1 VRLCILFSSRSLVEV
16 EIAAQAANSQE
27 VIFKDMKVRSSYW
40 QLLPY
45 LWPQWPLLVKGS
57 VCILGFVLFTL
68 LLPYLAGQ
76 VAFFVG
82 QGNVNQIAYWLG
94 LATLVFLVRGLFQYG
109 QNIFMIAAAL
119 NMVLN
124 LRKRV
129 YAHLHKLGLDYF
141 ETTQTGDLTYRL
153 TEDIDRVGEIVD
165 KLSHQFVSNFLQ
177 LIAIPAYMLYL
188 NWPLTL
194 AGLLLAPLMA
204 WLIGLFG
211 QRLLVLSR
219 QSQNHVSN
227 LSAMLTEVFS
237 GIRVVQAFAA
247 QEYEVK
253 RFNQEAERNRQ
264 AKYRAQQLKSIQFP
278 VVGFLEAVSI
288 MLLFL
293 LGGWQISQ
301 GNLTVQGFI
310 SFLAAV
316 ALLIQPIDLM
326 ISNFNEYKQTE
337 ASVERI
343 FELMARQPSLNEK
356 PDAKELPRVIGKV
369 EYCHVSFAYN
379 LGEPVLK
386 DLCLCASPGNVIALV
401 GSSGAGKST
410 LINLLLRFYD
420 PQSGQILID
429 DIDIRNVTLNSLRR
443 QIGIVPQDITLF
455 SGTIAQNIGYG
466 QEELDLE
473 AIQEAA
479 KIANAHSF
487 ITQFSQGYHT
497 WVGERGVNLSGG
509 QRQRLAIARAIV
521 HDPRILILDEATSA
535 LDSESEALVQEA
547 LERVMQNRTVFII
560 AHRLS
565 SVRRADCILVLEQGQ
580 VVESGTHTSL
590 LSKGGRYAHFYAQQF
605 YSAQE

>member
-1 VRLCILFSSRSLVEV
+1 
-16 EIAAQAANSQE
+16 
-27 VIFKDMKVRSSYW
+27 MKVRSSYW

-45 LWPQWPLLVKGS
+45 LWPQWPLLVRGLA
-57 VCILGFVLFTL
+57 CILGFVLLTL
-68 LLPYLAGQ
+68 ALPYLAGQ
-76 VAFFVG
+76 VALFVG

-94 LATLVFLVRGLFQYG
+94 LGALVFLFRGLCQYG
-109 QNIFMIAAAL
+109 QNVFMIAAAL

-165 KLSHQFVSNFLQ
+165 KLSHQFLSNLLQ
-177 LIAIPAYMLYL
+177 LIAIPIYMLYL
-188 NWPLTL
+188 NWQLTL
-194 AGLLLAPLMA
+194 ASFVLAPLMA

-219 QSQNHVSN
+219 QSQNQVSN
-227 LSAMLTEVFS
+227 LSALLTEVFS

-247 QEYEVK
+247 QGYEVK
-253 RFNQEAERNRQ
+253 RFNREAEHNRQ
-264 AKYRAQQLKSIQFP
+264 AKYRALQLKSIQFP

-301 GNLTVQGFI
+301 NQLTSQGFI

-316 ALLIQPIDLM
+316 AILIQPIDLL
-326 ISNFNEYKQTE
+326 ISNYNEYKQTE

-343 FELMARQPSLNEK
+343 FELMAQQPSLSEK
-356 PDAKELPRVIGKV
+356 SNARELPRVAGKV
-369 EYCHVSFAYN
+369 EYRHVNFAYDP
-379 LGEPVLK
+379 GQPVLK
-386 DLCLCASPGNVIALV
+386 DLCLDASPGSVIALV

-420 PQSGQILID
+420 PQAGEILID
-429 DIDIRNVTLNSLRR
+429 DIDIRDVTLTSLRH

-466 QEELDLE
+466 QEELDLAAIEE
-473 AIQEAA
+473 AG

-487 ITQFSQGYHT
+487 ITQFSQGYHS

-521 HDPRILILDEATSA
+521 NDPRILILDEATSA

-547 LERVMQNRTVFII
+547 IERVMENRTVFII

-580 VVESGTHTSL
+580 VVEAGTHTSL
-590 LSKGGRYAHFYAQQF
+590 LSQEGRYARFYAQQF
-605 YSAQE
+605 YSGEGGSRE

>member
-1 VRLCILFSSRSLVEV
+1 
-16 EIAAQAANSQE
+16 
-27 VIFKDMKVRSSYW
+27 MKVRSSYW

-45 LWPQWPLLVKGS
+45 LWPQWPLLIRGLA
-57 VCILGFVLFTL
+57 CILGFVLFTL
-68 LLPYLAGQ
+68 AVPYLAGQ
-76 VAFFVG
+76 VAFYLG

-94 LATLVFLVRGLFQYG
+94 LATVVFLVRGLCQYG
-109 QNIFMIAAAL
+109 QNVFMIAAAL

-165 KLSHQFVSNFLQ
+165 KLSHQFLSNFLQ
-177 LIAIPAYMLYL
+177 LIAIPIYMLYL

-194 AGLLLAPLMA
+194 AGLILAPLMA
-204 WLIGLFG
+204 WLIGQFG

-219 QSQNHVSN
+219 QSQNQVSN

-253 RFNQEAERNRQ
+253 RFNKEAEINRQ
-264 AKYRAQQLKSIQFP
+264 AKYRALQLKSIQFP

-301 GNLTVQGFI
+301 NQLTAQGFI

-326 ISNFNEYKQTE
+326 ISNYNEYKQTE

-343 FELMARQPSLNEK
+343 FELMAKEPSISEK
-356 PDAKELPRVIGKV
+356 SNAQAMPRVMGKV
-369 EYCHVSFAYN
+369 EYRHVDFAYN
-379 LGEPVLK
+379 PDQPVLK
-386 DLCLCASPGNVIALV
+386 DLCLNASPGDVIALV

-420 PQSGQILID
+420 PQKGQILVD
-429 DIDIRNVTLNSLRR
+429 DIDIRDVTLTSLRH
-443 QIGIVPQDITLF
+443 QIGIVPQDVTLF
-455 SGTIAQNIGYG
+455 SGTIAENIGYG
-466 QEELDLE
+466 QEKLDIS

-509 QRQRLAIARAIV
+509 QRQRLAIARAV
-521 HDPRILILDEATSA
+521 ANDPRILILDEATSA

-565 SVRRADCILVLEQGQ
+565 SVRRADCILVIEQGQ
-580 VVESGTHTSL
+580 VVEAGTHSSL
-590 LSKGGRYAHFYAQQF
+590 LSQEGRYARFYAQQL
-605 YSAQE
+605 YTTDE

>member
-1 VRLCILFSSRSLVEV
+1 
-16 EIAAQAANSQE
+16 
-27 VIFKDMKVRSSYW
+27 MKVRSSYW

-45 LWPQWPLLVKGS
+45 LWPQWPLLVRG
-57 VCILGFVLFTL
+57 VACILGYVLFTL
-68 LLPYLAGQ
+68 SLPYLAGQ
-76 VAFFVG
+76 VAFFIG

-109 QNIFMIAAAL
+109 QNIFMIDAAL
-119 NMVLN
+119 EMALN
-124 LRKRV
+124 VRKRV

-153 TEDIDRVGEIVD
+153 TEDVDRVGEIVD
-165 KLSHQFVSNFLQ
+165 KLSHQFLSNILQ

-194 AGLLLAPLMA
+194 AGLILAPLMA
-204 WLIGLFG
+204 WLIGQFG

-219 QSQNHVSN
+219 QSQNQVSN
-227 LSAMLTEVFS
+227 LSALLTEVFG

-247 QEYEVK
+247 QGYEVK
-253 RFNQEAERNRQ
+253 RFNREAEHNRL
-264 AKYRAQQLKSIQFP
+264 AKYRTQQLKAIQFP

-301 GNLTVQGFI
+301 GNLTGQEFI
-310 SFLAAV
+310 SFLTAV
-316 ALLIQPIDLM
+316 ALLIQPIDLT
-326 ISNFNEYKQTE
+326 ISNYNEFKQTE

-343 FELMARQPSLNEK
+343 FELMAEQPSLSEK
-356 PDAKELPRVIGKV
+356 LNAKELPRVMGKV
-369 EYCHVSFAYN
+369 EYRHVSFAYN
-379 LGEPVLK
+379 SSQPVLK
-386 DLCLCASPGNVIALV
+386 DLCLHASPGDVIALV
-401 GSSGAGKST
+401 GASGAGKST
-410 LINLLLRFYD
+410 LISLLLRFYD
-420 PQSGQILID
+420 PQAGQILID
-429 DIDIRNVTLNSLRR
+429 DIDIRDVTITSLRH

-455 SGTIAQNIGYG
+455 SGTIAENIGYG

-487 ITQFSQGYHT
+487 ITQFSQGYHS

-521 HDPRILILDEATSA
+521 NDPRILILDEATSA

-580 VVESGTHTSL
+580 VVESGTHDSL
-590 LSKGGRYAHFYAQQF
+590 LSQGGRYARFYAQQF
-605 YSAQE
+605 YSTNE

>member
-1 VRLCILFSSRSLVEV
+1 
-16 EIAAQAANSQE
+16 
-27 VIFKDMKVRSSYW
+27 MKVRSSYW

-45 LWPQWPLLVKGS
+45 LWPQWPLLVRGFA
-57 VCILGFVLFTL
+57 CILGFVLFTL
-68 LLPYLAGQ
+68 AVPYLAGQ
-76 VAFFVG
+76 VAFFLG

-94 LATLVFLVRGLFQYG
+94 LATLVFFVRGLCQYG
-109 QNIFMIAAAL
+109 QNVFMIAAAL

-165 KLSHQFVSNFLQ
+165 KLSHQFLSNLLQ
-177 LIAIPAYMLYL
+177 LIAIPIYMLYL

-194 AGLLLAPLMA
+194 AGLILAPLMA
-204 WLIGLFG
+204 WLIGQFG

-219 QSQNHVSN
+219 QSQNQVSN

-253 RFNQEAERNRQ
+253 RFNREAEINRQ
-264 AKYRAQQLKSIQFP
+264 AKYRALQLKSIQFP

-288 MLLFL
+288 ILLFL

-301 GNLTVQGFI
+301 NQLTSQGFI

-316 ALLIQPIDLM
+316 AILIQPIDMM
-326 ISNFNEYKQTE
+326 ISNYNEYKQTE

-343 FELMARQPSLNEK
+343 FELMAKEPSISEK
-356 PDAKELPRVIGKV
+356 PNAQAMPRVMGKV
-369 EYCHVSFAYN
+369 EYRHVDFAYN
-379 LGEPVLK
+379 PDQPVLQ
-386 DLCLCASPGNVIALV
+386 DLSLNASPGDVIALV

-420 PQSGQILID
+420 PQAGEILVD
-429 DIDIRNVTLNSLRR
+429 DIDIRDVTLTSLRH
-443 QIGIVPQDITLF
+443 QIGIVPQDVTLF
-455 SGTIAQNIGYG
+455 SGTIAENIGYG
-466 QEELDLE
+466 QEELDLA

-487 ITQFSQGYHT
+487 ITQFTQGYQT

-509 QRQRLAIARAIV
+509 QRQRLAIARAV
-521 HDPRILILDEATSA
+521 ANDPRILILDEATSA

-565 SVRRADCILVLEQGQ
+565 SVRRADCILVIEQGQ
-580 VVESGTHTSL
+580 VVEAGTHTSL
-590 LSKGGRYAHFYAQQF
+590 LSQEGRYARFYAQQL
-605 YSAQE
+605 YTTQD

>member
-1 VRLCILFSSRSLVEV
+1 
-16 EIAAQAANSQE
+16 
-27 VIFKDMKVRSSYW
+27 MKVRSSYW

-45 LWPQWPLLVKGS
+45 LWPQWPLLIRGLA
-57 VCILGFVLFTL
+57 CILGFVLFTL
-68 LLPYLAGQ
+68 AVPYLAGK
-76 VAFFVG
+76 VAFFLG

-94 LATLVFLVRGLFQYG
+94 LATLVFLVRGLCQYG
-109 QNIFMIAAAL
+109 QNVFMIAAAL
-119 NMVLN
+119 EMALN

-153 TEDIDRVGEIVD
+153 TEDIDRVGEIID
-165 KLSHQFVSNFLQ
+165 KLSHQFLSNLLQ
-177 LIAIPAYMLYL
+177 LIVIPIYMLYL

-194 AGLLLAPLMA
+194 AGLILAPLMA
-204 WLIGLFG
+204 WLIGEFG

-219 QSQNHVSN
+219 QSQNQVSN
-227 LSAMLTEVFS
+227 LSALLTEVFS

-253 RFNQEAERNRQ
+253 RFNQEAEHNRQ
-264 AKYRAQQLKSIQFP
+264 AQYRTQQLKSIQFP

-301 GNLTVQGFI
+301 HQLTAQGFI

-326 ISNFNEYKQTE
+326 ISNYNEYKQTE

-343 FELMARQPSLNEK
+343 FELMAKQPSLSEK
-356 PDAKELPRVIGKV
+356 SNAQEMPRVIGKV
-369 EYCHVSFAYN
+369 EYRHVNFAYN
-379 LGEPVLK
+379 PDEPVLK
-386 DLCLCASPGNVIALV
+386 HLCLHASPGDVMALV

-420 PQSGQILID
+420 PQAGQILID
-429 DIDIRNVTLNSLRR
+429 NIDIRDVTLTSLRR

-455 SGTIAQNIGYG
+455 SGTIAENIGYG
-466 QEELDLE
+466 QEKLDLV

-509 QRQRLAIARAIV
+509 QRQRLAIARAIAN
-521 HDPRILILDEATSA
+521 DPRILILDEATSA

-580 VVESGTHTSL
+580 VVEAGTHASL
-590 LSKGGRYAHFYAQQF
+590 LSQEGRYARFYAQQF
-605 YSAQE
+605 YSTDE

>member
-1 VRLCILFSSRSLVEV
+1 
-16 EIAAQAANSQE
+16 
-27 VIFKDMKVRSSYW
+27 MKVRSSYS

-45 LWPQWPLLVKGS
+45 LWPEWPLLVRGL

-68 LLPYLAGQ
+68 ALPYLAGQ

-82 QGNVNQIAYWLG
+82 QGKVNQIAYWLG
-94 LATLVFLVRGLFQYG
+94 LATLVFLVRGLCQYG

-129 YAHLHKLGLDYF
+129 YAHLHKLGLDFF

-165 KLSHQFVSNFLQ
+165 KLSHQFLSNFLQ

-188 NWPLTL
+188 NWRLTL
-194 AGLLLAPLMA
+194 AGLILAPFVA

-227 LSAMLTEVFS
+227 LSALLTEVFS
-237 GIRVVQAFAA
+237 GIRIVQAFAA
-247 QEYEVK
+247 QGYEIN
-253 RFNQEAERNRQ
+253 RFNQEAEYNRQ
-264 AKYRAQQLKSIQFP
+264 ARYRAQQLKSVQFP

-301 GNLTVQGFI
+301 GNLTSQGFI
-310 SFLAAV
+310 SFLTAV

-326 ISNFNEYKQTE
+326 ISNYNEYKQTE

-343 FELMARQPSLNEK
+343 FELMARKPSISEK
-356 PDAKELPRVIGKV
+356 PDAKELPRVVGKV
-369 EYCHVSFAYN
+369 EYRHVNFAYHP
-379 LGEPVLK
+379 GQPVLK
-386 DLCLCASPGNVIALV
+386 DLCLRASPGDVIALV

-429 DIDIRNVTLNSLRR
+429 GIDLRDVRLNSLRR
-443 QIGIVPQDITLF
+443 QIGIVPQEITLF

-466 QEELDLE
+466 QQELDLK

-487 ITQFSQGYHT
+487 ITQFPQGYHT

-521 HDPRILILDEATSA
+521 NNPRILILDEATSA

-565 SVRRADCILVLEQGQ
+565 SVRRADSILVLEQGQ
-580 VVESGTHTSL
+580 VVEEGTHTSL
-590 LSKGGRYAHFYAQQF
+590 LSKEGRYARFYAQQF
-605 YSAQE
+605 YSTQE

>member
-1 VRLCILFSSRSLVEV
+1 
-16 EIAAQAANSQE
+16 
-27 VIFKDMKVRSSYW
+27 MKVRSSYW

-45 LWPQWPLLVKGS
+45 LWPQWPLLIRGLA
-57 VCILGFVLFTL
+57 CILGFVLFTL
-68 LLPYLAGQ
+68 AVPYLAGQ
-76 VAFFVG
+76 VAFYLG
-82 QGNVNQIAYWLG
+82 QGNVNRIAYWLG
-94 LATLVFLVRGLFQYG
+94 LATVVFLVRGLCQYG
-109 QNIFMIAAAL
+109 QNVFMIAAAL

-165 KLSHQFVSNFLQ
+165 KLSHQFLSNLLQ
-177 LIAIPAYMLYL
+177 LIAIPIYMLYL

-194 AGLLLAPLMA
+194 AGLILAPLMA
-204 WLIGLFG
+204 WLIGQFG

-219 QSQNHVSN
+219 QSQNQVSN

-253 RFNQEAERNRQ
+253 RFNQEAEINRQ
-264 AKYRAQQLKSIQFP
+264 AKYRALQLKSIQFP

-301 GNLTVQGFI
+301 NQLTAQGFI

-326 ISNFNEYKQTE
+326 ISNYNEYKQTE

-343 FELMARQPSLNEK
+343 FELMAKEPSISEK
-356 PDAKELPRVIGKV
+356 SNAQAMPRVMGKV
-369 EYCHVSFAYN
+369 EYRHVDFAYN
-379 LGEPVLK
+379 SDQPVLK
-386 DLCLCASPGNVIALV
+386 DLCLNASPGDVIALV

-420 PQSGQILID
+420 PQKGQILVD
-429 DIDIRNVTLNSLRR
+429 DIDIRDVTLTSLRH
-443 QIGIVPQDITLF
+443 QIGIVPQDVTLF
-455 SGTIAQNIGYG
+455 SGTIAENIGYG
-466 QEELDLE
+466 QEKLDIS

-509 QRQRLAIARAIV
+509 QRQRLAIARAV
-521 HDPRILILDEATSA
+521 ANDPRILILDEATSA

-565 SVRRADCILVLEQGQ
+565 SVRRADCILVIEQGQ
-580 VVESGTHTSL
+580 VVEAGTHTSL
-590 LSKGGRYAHFYAQQF
+590 LSQEGRYARFYAQQF
-605 YSAQE
+605 YSGYQSSEVQ

>member
-1 VRLCILFSSRSLVEV
+1 
-16 EIAAQAANSQE
+16 
-27 VIFKDMKVRSSYW
+27 MKVRSSYW

-301 GNLTVQGFI
+301 GNLTAQGFI

>member
-1 VRLCILFSSRSLVEV
+1 
-16 EIAAQAANSQE
+16 
-27 VIFKDMKVRSSYW
+27 MKVRSSYW

-45 LWPQWPLLVKGS
+45 LWPQWPLLIRGLA
-57 VCILGFVLFTL
+57 CILGFVLFTL
-68 LLPYLAGQ
+68 AVPYLAGQ
-76 VAFFVG
+76 VAFFLG

-94 LATLVFLVRGLFQYG
+94 LATLVFLIRGLCQYG
-109 QNIFMIAAAL
+109 QNVFMIAAAL

-165 KLSHQFVSNFLQ
+165 KLSHQFLSNLLQ
-177 LIAIPAYMLYL
+177 LIAIPIYMLYL

-194 AGLLLAPLMA
+194 AGLILAPLMA
-204 WLIGLFG
+204 WLIGQFG

-219 QSQNHVSN
+219 QSQNQVSN

-253 RFNQEAERNRQ
+253 RFNKEAEINRQ
-264 AKYRAQQLKSIQFP
+264 AKYRALQLKSIQFP

-301 GNLTVQGFI
+301 NQLTAQGFI

-316 ALLIQPIDLM
+316 ALLIQPIDLL
-326 ISNFNEYKQTE
+326 ISNYNEYKQTE

-343 FELMARQPSLNEK
+343 FELMAKEPSISEK
-356 PDAKELPRVIGKV
+356 PNAQEMPRVMGKV
-369 EYCHVSFAYN
+369 EYRHVDFAYN
-379 LGEPVLK
+379 PDQPVLK
-386 DLCLCASPGNVIALV
+386 DLCLNASPGDVIALV

-420 PQSGQILID
+420 PQAGQILVD
-429 DIDIRNVTLNSLRR
+429 NIDIRDVTLTSLRH

-455 SGTIAQNIGYG
+455 SGTIAENIGYG
-466 QEELDLE
+466 QEELDLA
-473 AIQEAA
+473 AIQSAA

-497 WVGERGVNLSGG
+497 WLGERGVNLSGG
-509 QRQRLAIARAIV
+509 QRQRLAIARAV
-521 HDPRILILDEATSA
+521 ANDPRILILDEATSA

-565 SVRRADCILVLEQGQ
+565 SVRRADCILVIEQGQ
-580 VVESGTHTSL
+580 VVEAGTHTSL
-590 LSKGGRYAHFYAQQF
+590 LSQEGRYARFYAQQL
-605 YSAQE
+605 YSTDD

>member
-1 VRLCILFSSRSLVEV
+1 
-16 EIAAQAANSQE
+16 
-27 VIFKDMKVRSSYW
+27 MKVRSSYW

-165 KLSHQFVSNFLQ
+165 KLSHQFISNFLQ

-301 GNLTVQGFI
+301 GNLTAQGFI

-466 QEELDLE
+466 QEELDLK

>member
-1 VRLCILFSSRSLVEV
+1 
-16 EIAAQAANSQE
+16 
-27 VIFKDMKVRSSYW
+27 MKVRSSYW

-165 KLSHQFVSNFLQ
+165 KLSHQFLSNFLQ

-301 GNLTVQGFI
+301 GNLTAQGFI

>member
-1 VRLCILFSSRSLVEV
+1 
-16 EIAAQAANSQE
+16 
-27 VIFKDMKVRSSYW
+27 MKVRSSYW

-45 LWPQWPLLVKGS
+45 LWPQWPLFVRGFA
-57 VCILGFVLFTL
+57 CILGYVLFTL
-68 LLPYLAGQ
+68 LLPYLAGE
-76 VAFFVG
+76 VAFFIG

-94 LATLVFLVRGLFQYG
+94 LATVVFLIRGLFQYG
-109 QNIFMIAAAL
+109 QNIFMTGAAL
-119 NMVLN
+119 EMALN

-153 TEDIDRVGEIVD
+153 TEDIDRVGEIID
-165 KLSHQFVSNFLQ
+165 KLSHQFLSNILQ
-177 LIAIPAYMLYL
+177 LIAIPAYMFYL

-194 AGLLLAPLMA
+194 AGLILAPLMA
-204 WLIGLFG
+204 WLIGQFG

-219 QSQNHVSN
+219 QSQNQVSN
-227 LSAMLTEVFS
+227 LSALLTEVFS

-247 QEYEVK
+247 QEYELK

-264 AKYRAQQLKSIQFP
+264 AKYRAQQLKAIQFP

-301 GNLTVQGFI
+301 NNLTGQEFV

-316 ALLIQPIDLM
+316 ALLIQPIDLT
-326 ISNFNEYKQTE
+326 ISNYNEFKQTE

-343 FELMARQPSLNEK
+343 FELMAEKPSLYEK
-356 PDAKELPRVIGKV
+356 PHAKELPRVKGKV
-369 EYCHVSFAYN
+369 EYHHVSFAYRP
-379 LGEPVLK
+379 GQPVLQ
-386 DLCLCASPGNVIALV
+386 DLCLQASPGDVIALV
-401 GSSGAGKST
+401 GASGAGKST
-410 LINLLLRFYD
+410 LISLLPRFYD
-420 PQSGQILID
+420 PQAGKILID
-429 DIDIRNVTLNSLRR
+429 DIDIRDVTITSLRR
-443 QIGIVPQDITLF
+443 QIGIVPQDVTLF
-455 SGTIAQNIGYG
+455 SGTIAENIAYG
-466 QEELDLE
+466 QEKLNLE
-473 AIQEAA
+473 AITQAA

-487 ITQFSQGYHT
+487 ITQFPQGYHT

-521 HDPRILILDEATSA
+521 NDPRILILDEATSA

-580 VVESGTHTSL
+580 VVEAGTHDFL
-590 LSKGGRYAHFYAQQF
+590 LSQGGRYARFYAQQF
-605 YSAQE
+605 YSTNE

>member
-1 VRLCILFSSRSLVEV
+1 
-16 EIAAQAANSQE
+16 
-27 VIFKDMKVRSSYW
+27 MKVRSSYW

-45 LWPQWPLLVKGS
+45 LWPQWPLLVRGFA
-57 VCILGFVLFTL
+57 CILGFVLLTL
-68 LLPYLAGQ
+68 ALPYLAGQ
-76 VAFFVG
+76 VALFVG

-94 LATLVFLVRGLFQYG
+94 LGTLVFLLRGLCQYG
-109 QNIFMIAAAL
+109 QNVFMIAAAL

-165 KLSHQFVSNFLQ
+165 KLSHQFLSNLLQ
-177 LIAIPAYMLYL
+177 LIAIPIYMLYL
-188 NWPLTL
+188 NWQLTL
-194 AGLLLAPLMA
+194 ASLILAPLMA

-219 QSQNHVSN
+219 QSQNQVSN

-247 QEYEVK
+247 QGYEIK
-253 RFNQEAERNRQ
+253 RFNQEAEQNRQ
-264 AKYRAQQLKSIQFP
+264 AKYRALQLKSIQFP

-301 GNLTVQGFI
+301 NQLTAQGFI
-310 SFLAAV
+310 SFIAAV
-316 ALLIQPIDLM
+316 AILIQPIDLL
-326 ISNFNEYKQTE
+326 ISNYNEYKQTE

-343 FELMARQPSLNEK
+343 FELMAKQPSLSEK
-356 PDAKELPRVIGKV
+356 PNAKELPRVAGKV
-369 EYCHVSFAYN
+369 EYRYVNFAYN
-379 LGEPVLK
+379 LDRPVLK
-386 DLCLCASPGNVIALV
+386 DLCLDASPGNVIALV
-401 GSSGAGKST
+401 GTSGAGKST

-420 PQSGQILID
+420 PQGGEILID
-429 DIDIRNVTLNSLRR
+429 DIDIRDVTITSLRR

-455 SGTIAQNIGYG
+455 SGTIAENIGYG
-466 QEELDLE
+466 QEELNLA
-473 AIQEAA
+473 AIEEAA

-487 ITQFSQGYHT
+487 ISQFSQGYHS

-521 HDPRILILDEATSA
+521 NDPRILILDEATSA

-565 SVRRADCILVLEQGQ
+565 SVRRADCILVLEQGR
-580 VVESGTHTSL
+580 VVEAGTHTSL
-590 LSKGGRYAHFYAQQF
+590 LSQEGRYARFYAQQF
-605 YSAQE
+605 YSTDEGGSRE

>member
-1 VRLCILFSSRSLVEV
+1 
-16 EIAAQAANSQE
+16 
-27 VIFKDMKVRSSYW
+27 MKVRSSYW

-301 GNLTVQGFI
+301 GNLTAQGFI

-547 LERVMQNRTVFII
+547 IERVMQNRTVFII

>member
-1 VRLCILFSSRSLVEV
+1 
-16 EIAAQAANSQE
+16 
-27 VIFKDMKVRSSYW
+27 MKVRSSYW

-45 LWPQWPLLVKGS
+45 LWPQWPLLIRGLA
-57 VCILGFVLFTL
+57 CILGFVLFTL
-68 LLPYLAGQ
+68 AVPYLAGQ
-76 VAFFVG
+76 VAFYLG
-82 QGNVNQIAYWLG
+82 QGNVNKIAYWLG
-94 LATLVFLVRGLFQYG
+94 LATLVFFVRGLCQYG
-109 QNIFMIAAAL
+109 QNVFMIAAAL

-165 KLSHQFVSNFLQ
+165 KLSHQFLSNLLQ
-177 LIAIPAYMLYL
+177 LIAIPIYMLYL

-194 AGLLLAPLMA
+194 AGLILAPLMA
-204 WLIGLFG
+204 WLIGQFG

-219 QSQNHVSN
+219 QSQNQVSN

-253 RFNQEAERNRQ
+253 RFNKEAEINRQ
-264 AKYRAQQLKSIQFP
+264 AKYRALQLKSIQFP

-288 MLLFL
+288 ILLFL

-301 GNLTVQGFI
+301 GQLTSQGFI

-316 ALLIQPIDLM
+316 AILIQPIDML
-326 ISNFNEYKQTE
+326 ISNYNEYKQTE

-343 FELMARQPSLNEK
+343 FELMAKEPSISEK
-356 PDAKELPRVIGKV
+356 SNAQAMPRVMGKV
-369 EYCHVSFAYN
+369 EYRHVDFAYN
-379 LGEPVLK
+379 PDQPVLK
-386 DLCLCASPGNVIALV
+386 DLCLNASPGDVIALV

-420 PQSGQILID
+420 PQRGQILVD
-429 DIDIRNVTLNSLRR
+429 DLDIRDVTLTSLRH
-443 QIGIVPQDITLF
+443 QIGIVPQDVTLF
-455 SGTIAQNIGYG
+455 SGTIAENIGYG
-466 QEELDLE
+466 QEELDLA

-509 QRQRLAIARAIV
+509 QRQRLAIARAV
-521 HDPRILILDEATSA
+521 ANDPRILILDEATSA

-565 SVRRADCILVLEQGQ
+565 SVRRADCILVIEQGE
-580 VVESGTHTSL
+580 VVEAGTHTSL
-590 LSKGGRYAHFYAQQF
+590 LSQEGRYARFYAQQF
-605 YSAQE
+605 YSTDE

>member
-1 VRLCILFSSRSLVEV
+1 
-16 EIAAQAANSQE
+16 
-27 VIFKDMKVRSSYW
+27 MKVRSSYW

-45 LWPQWPLLVKGS
+45 LWPQWPLLIRGLA
-57 VCILGFVLFTL
+57 CILGFVLFTL
-68 LLPYLAGQ
+68 AVPYLAGQ
-76 VAFFVG
+76 VAFYLG
-82 QGNVNQIAYWLG
+82 QGNVNRIAYWLG
-94 LATLVFLVRGLFQYG
+94 LATVVFLVRGLCQYG
-109 QNIFMIAAAL
+109 QNVFMIAAAL

-165 KLSHQFVSNFLQ
+165 KLSHQFLSNLLQ
-177 LIAIPAYMLYL
+177 LIAIPIYMLYL

-194 AGLLLAPLMA
+194 AGLILAPLMA
-204 WLIGLFG
+204 WLIGQFG

-219 QSQNHVSN
+219 QSQNQVSN

-253 RFNQEAERNRQ
+253 RFNQEAEINRQ
-264 AKYRAQQLKSIQFP
+264 AKYRALQLKSIQFP

-301 GNLTVQGFI
+301 NQLTAQGFI

-326 ISNFNEYKQTE
+326 ISNYNEYKQTE

-343 FELMARQPSLNEK
+343 FELMAKEPSISEK
-356 PDAKELPRVIGKV
+356 SNAQAMPRVMGKV
-369 EYCHVSFAYN
+369 EYRHVDFAYN
-379 LGEPVLK
+379 ADQPVLK
-386 DLCLCASPGNVIALV
+386 DLCLNASPGDVIALV

-420 PQSGQILID
+420 PQKGQILVD
-429 DIDIRNVTLNSLRR
+429 DIDIRDVTLTSLRH
-443 QIGIVPQDITLF
+443 QIGIVPQDVTLF
-455 SGTIAQNIGYG
+455 SGTIAENIGYG
-466 QEELDLE
+466 QEKLDIS

-509 QRQRLAIARAIV
+509 QRQRLAIARAV
-521 HDPRILILDEATSA
+521 ANDPRILILDEATSA

-565 SVRRADCILVLEQGQ
+565 SVRRADCILVIEQGE
-580 VVESGTHTSL
+580 VVEAGTHTSL
-590 LSKGGRYAHFYAQQF
+590 LSQEGRYARFYAQQF
-605 YSAQE
+605 YSTDE

>member
-1 VRLCILFSSRSLVEV
+1 
-16 EIAAQAANSQE
+16 
-27 VIFKDMKVRSSYW
+27 MKVRSSYW

-45 LWPQWPLLVKGS
+45 LWPQWSLLIRGFA
-57 VCILGFVLFTL
+57 CILGFVLFTL
-68 LLPYLAGQ
+68 AVPYLAGQ
-76 VAFFVG
+76 VSFYLG

-94 LATLVFLVRGLFQYG
+94 LATLVFFVRGLCQYG
-109 QNIFMIAAAL
+109 QNVFMIAAAL

-165 KLSHQFVSNFLQ
+165 KLSHQFLSNSLQ
-177 LIAIPAYMLYL
+177 LIAIPIYMLYL

-194 AGLLLAPLMA
+194 AGLILAPLMA
-204 WLIGLFG
+204 WLIGQFG

-219 QSQNHVSN
+219 QSQNQVSN

-253 RFNQEAERNRQ
+253 RFNKEAEINRQ
-264 AKYRAQQLKSIQFP
+264 AKYRALQLKSIQFP

-288 MLLFL
+288 ILLFL

-301 GNLTVQGFI
+301 GQLTTQGFI

-316 ALLIQPIDLM
+316 AILIQPIDML
-326 ISNFNEYKQTE
+326 ISNYNEYKQTE

-343 FELMARQPSLNEK
+343 FELMAKEPSISEK
-356 PDAKELPRVIGKV
+356 SNAQAMPRVMGKV
-369 EYCHVSFAYN
+369 EYRHVDFAYN
-379 LGEPVLK
+379 PDQPVLK
-386 DLCLCASPGNVIALV
+386 DLCLNASPGDVIALV

-420 PQSGQILID
+420 PQRGQILVD
-429 DIDIRNVTLNSLRR
+429 DIDIRDVRLTSLRH
-443 QIGIVPQDITLF
+443 QIGIVPQDVTLF
-455 SGTIAQNIGYG
+455 SGTIAENIGYG
-466 QEELDLE
+466 QEKLDLA

-487 ITQFSQGYHT
+487 ISQFTQGYHT

-509 QRQRLAIARAIV
+509 QRQRLAIARAV
-521 HDPRILILDEATSA
+521 ANDPRILILDEATSA

-565 SVRRADCILVLEQGQ
+565 SVRRADCILVIEQGQ
-580 VVESGTHTSL
+580 VVEAGTHTSL
-590 LSKGGRYAHFYAQQF
+590 LSQEGRYARFYAQQL
-605 YSAQE
+605 YSTNE

>member
-1 VRLCILFSSRSLVEV
+1 
-16 EIAAQAANSQE
+16 
-27 VIFKDMKVRSSYW
+27 MKVRSSYS

-45 LWPQWPLLVKGS
+45 LWPEWPLLVRGL

-68 LLPYLAGQ
+68 ALPYLAGQ

-82 QGNVNQIAYWLG
+82 QGKVNQIAYWLG
-94 LATLVFLVRGLFQYG
+94 LATLVFLVRGLCQYG

-129 YAHLHKLGLDYF
+129 YAHLHKLGLDFF

-165 KLSHQFVSNFLQ
+165 KLSHQFLSNFLQ

-188 NWPLTL
+188 NWRLTL
-194 AGLLLAPLMA
+194 AGLILAPFVA

-227 LSAMLTEVFS
+227 LSALLTEVFS
-237 GIRVVQAFAA
+237 GIRIVQAFAA
-247 QEYEVK
+247 QGYEIN
-253 RFNQEAERNRQ
+253 RFNQEAEYNRQ
-264 AKYRAQQLKSIQFP
+264 ARYRAQQLKSVQFP

-301 GNLTVQGFI
+301 GNLTSQGFI
-310 SFLAAV
+310 SFLTAV

-326 ISNFNEYKQTE
+326 ISNYNEYKQTE

-343 FELMARQPSLNEK
+343 FELMARKPSISEK
-356 PDAKELPRVIGKV
+356 PDAKELPRVVGKV
-369 EYCHVSFAYN
+369 EYRHVNFAYDP
-379 LGEPVLK
+379 GQPVLK
-386 DLCLCASPGNVIALV
+386 DLCLRASPGDVIALV

-429 DIDIRNVTLNSLRR
+429 GIDLRDVRLNSLRR
-443 QIGIVPQDITLF
+443 QIGIVPQEITLF

-466 QEELDLE
+466 QQELDLK

-487 ITQFSQGYHT
+487 ITQFPQGYHT

-521 HDPRILILDEATSA
+521 NNPRILILDEATSA

-565 SVRRADCILVLEQGQ
+565 SVRRADSILVLEQGQ
-580 VVESGTHTSL
+580 VVEEGTHTSL
-590 LSKGGRYAHFYAQQF
+590 LSKEGRYARFYAQQF
-605 YSAQE
+605 YSTQE

>member
-1 VRLCILFSSRSLVEV
+1 
-16 EIAAQAANSQE
+16 
-27 VIFKDMKVRSSYW
+27 MKVRSSYW

-165 KLSHQFVSNFLQ
+165 KLSHQFLSNFLQ

-288 MLLFL
+288 ILLFL

-301 GNLTVQGFI
+301 GNLTAQGFI

>member
-1 VRLCILFSSRSLVEV
+1 
-16 EIAAQAANSQE
+16 
-27 VIFKDMKVRSSYW
+27 MKVRSSYW

-45 LWPQWPLLVKGS
+45 LWPQWPLLVRGFA
-57 VCILGFVLFTL
+57 CILGFVLLTL
-68 LLPYLAGQ
+68 ALPYLAGQ
-76 VAFFVG
+76 VAFFIG

-94 LATLVFLVRGLFQYG
+94 LATLVFLLRGFCQYG
-109 QNIFMIAAAL
+109 QNVFMIAAAL

-165 KLSHQFVSNFLQ
+165 KLSHQFLSNLLQ
-177 LIAIPAYMLYL
+177 VIAIPIYMLYL
-188 NWPLTL
+188 NWQLTL
-194 AGLLLAPLMA
+194 AGLILAPLMA
-204 WLIGLFG
+204 WLIGMFG
-211 QRLLVLSR
+211 QRLLTLSR
-219 QSQNHVSN
+219 QSQNQISN
-227 LSAMLTEVFS
+227 LSALLTEVFG

-247 QEYEVK
+247 QGYEIK

-264 AKYRAQQLKSIQFP
+264 VKYRAQQLKSLQFP

-301 GNLTVQGFI
+301 NQLTAQGFI
-310 SFLAAV
+310 SFLTAV
-316 ALLIQPIDLM
+316 AILIQPIDLL
-326 ISNFNEYKQTE
+326 ISNYNEYKQTE

-343 FELMARQPSLNEK
+343 FELMAKQPNLSEK
-356 PDAKELPRVIGKV
+356 PNARELPKVAGKV
-369 EYCHVSFAYN
+369 EYRHVNFAYKP
-379 LGEPVLK
+379 GQPVLK
-386 DLCLCASPGNVIALV
+386 DLCLQASPGNVIALV

-420 PQSGQILID
+420 PQEGEILID
-429 DIDIRNVTLNSLRR
+429 DIDIRDVTLTSLRR

-455 SGTIAQNIGYG
+455 SGTIAENIGYG
-466 QEELDLE
+466 QEELDFA
-473 AIQEAA
+473 AIEEAA

-487 ITQFSQGYHT
+487 ISQFSQGYHS

-521 HDPRILILDEATSA
+521 NNPQILILDEATSA

-547 LERVMQNRTVFII
+547 LDRVMQNRTVFII

-580 VVESGTHTSL
+580 VVEAGTHTSL
-590 LSKGGRYAHFYAQQF
+590 LSQEGRYARFYAQQF
-605 YSAQE
+605 YTDEGESRA

>member
-1 VRLCILFSSRSLVEV
+1 
-16 EIAAQAANSQE
+16 
-27 VIFKDMKVRSSYW
+27 MKVRSSYW

-45 LWPQWPLLVKGS
+45 LWPQWPLLIRGLA
-57 VCILGFVLFTL
+57 CILGFVLFTL
-68 LLPYLAGQ
+68 AVPYLAGQ
-76 VAFFVG
+76 VAFYLG
-82 QGNVNQIAYWLG
+82 QGNVNKIAYWLG
-94 LATLVFLVRGLFQYG
+94 LATLVFLVRGLCQYG
-109 QNIFMIAAAL
+109 QNVFMIAAAL

-165 KLSHQFVSNFLQ
+165 KLSHQFLSNLLQ
-177 LIAIPAYMLYL
+177 LIAIPIYMLYL

-194 AGLLLAPLMA
+194 AGLVLAPLMA
-204 WLIGLFG
+204 WLIGQFG

-219 QSQNHVSN
+219 QSQNQVSN

-253 RFNQEAERNRQ
+253 RFNKEAEINRQ
-264 AKYRAQQLKSIQFP
+264 AKYRALQLKSIQFP

-301 GNLTVQGFI
+301 GQLTSQGFI

-316 ALLIQPIDLM
+316 ALLIQPIDML
-326 ISNFNEYKQTE
+326 ISNYNEYKQTE

-343 FELMARQPSLNEK
+343 FELMAKEPSISEK
-356 PDAKELPRVIGKV
+356 SNAQAMPRVMGKV
-369 EYCHVSFAYN
+369 EYRHVDFAYN
-379 LGEPVLK
+379 PDQPVLK
-386 DLCLCASPGNVIALV
+386 DLCLDASPGDVIALV

-420 PQSGQILID
+420 PQRGQILVD
-429 DIDIRNVTLNSLRR
+429 DLDIRDVTLTSLRH
-443 QIGIVPQDITLF
+443 QIGIVPQDVTLF
-455 SGTIAQNIGYG
+455 SGTIAENIGYG
-466 QEELDLE
+466 QEELDLA

-487 ITQFSQGYHT
+487 ITQFSQGYQT

-509 QRQRLAIARAIV
+509 QRQRLAIARAV
-521 HDPRILILDEATSA
+521 ANDPRILILDEATSA

-565 SVRRADCILVLEQGQ
+565 SVRRADCILVIEQGE
-580 VVESGTHTSL
+580 VVEAGTHTSL
-590 LSKGGRYAHFYAQQF
+590 LSQEGRYARFYAQQF
-605 YSAQE
+605 YSTDE

>member
-1 VRLCILFSSRSLVEV
+1 
-16 EIAAQAANSQE
+16 
-27 VIFKDMKVRSSYW
+27 MKVRSSYW

-211 QRLLVLSR
+211 QRLLILSR

-301 GNLTVQGFI
+301 GKLTAQGFI